1 MCLLVGWIARKVE
14 DLGQRS
20 LILPRPTLVPSSQR
34 KAERYC

>member
-20 LILPRPTLVPSSQR
+20 LPDFGAFQP
-34 KAERYC
+34 A